1 MRSHAIPPSLGT
13 GIRPRPRWIGE
24 LRRQGRAS
32 SARAALV
39 ALVTLTATLVQP
51 ARAQVPSSPVIDP
64 IPASALVTMAE
75 ALRLSRDQQA
85 AVLAFHDAYAEA
97 CRSLRADV
105 IEPASAQLLAA
116 LRTMDPRAID
126 AAVRAVEQAQ
136 QRGADQDARFLD
148 QVRGVLTPEQVER
161 LPRIRMRR
169 ERDRAT
175 QSFAI
180 FAGLSLEGGAIELDP
195 LIRRLPGVVIAPDVL
210 PAVEKALEAY
220 ETPMTAALQHLSRE
234 GFRAMG
240 SLTTRAAQ
248 SEAAQG
254 GAATADHRRDHAY
267 NAMLEQM
274 GAMQAR
280 QAAVRRDT
288 RAHVRDTANRLASII
303 GGHQG
308 RHVRVM
314 CLMSAWP
321 DLYQIVSWPGTPD
334 LVHTTLAAAAV
345 MDESAARTAILD
357 AAESAAS
364 RLDRLIPEAIDML
377 EARDRPGGAGV
388 DPRAAHAIAERA
400 LGRLTEAAE
409 EARSALVLVLKDAL
423 GARWLPELTRLVMTP
438 PGTAD
443 DRPPTAPDAEGP
455 DEAFAFFDWTRPTR
469 LRRQDLRRILEALTL
484 RDDERARVRDVVGA
498 YLDHAGTLES
508 ADRLRT
514 ALDQAQPRRRPDDA
528 ARVAPTP
535 ATFRELA
542 EFRRRAMED
551 RIAHDRAFFMALAGA
566 LTDPAQ
572 ARLITVLGL
581 LHDIDLRNRAPQRD
595 ATVLV
600 HDPGATA
607 VLPIVVHALRVGASE
622 PQVPALLEAYATQVG
637 PVARNILRSGIE
649 FERLRETWSLIE
661 SGAAPAD
668 DASAPTPDD
677 LMREM
682 TTHAQAIRTDRAAIR
697 TRLRALVQ
705 DLMRALPAD
714 AALDVE
720 RAFHQSAYPMELG
733 TVARLPGYLGRAVA
747 LPSLT
752 PAQRADLEELAAHHH
767 EACRTLMRTLTGL
780 IDAVADRDPPSGATD
795 QAQLAAFRA
804 RQQQDAERHRI
815 EQDLLELLHRA
826 EAALRVVLTE
836 AQRAELGPPPGKHA
850 W

>member
-1 MRSHAIPPSLGT
+1 MRPPALPVSIGT
-13 GIRPRPRWIGE
+13 VIRPWLRSIGEHRPR
-24 LRRQGRAS
+24 GRAS
-32 SARAALV
+32 CPRAALV
-39 ALVTLTATLVQP
+39 ALLTLMITLAQP

-85 AVLAFHDAYAEA
+85 AVLALHDAYAEA
-97 CRSLRADV
+97 CRALRADV
-105 IEPASAQLLAA
+105 IEPASAQLLTA

-136 QRGADQDARFLD
+136 RQGADQDARFLD
-148 QVRGVLTPEQVER
+148 QVQGVLTPDQVER
-161 LPRIRMRR
+161 FPRIRMRR

-195 LIRRLPGVVIAPDVL
+195 LIRRLPGVVIAPEIL
-210 PAVEKALEAY
+210 PAVEQALEAY

-240 SLTTRAAQ
+240 DLTTR
-248 SEAAQG
+248 AAQG

-274 GAMQAR
+274 GAMQVR

-288 RAHVRDTANRLASII
+288 RAHVRETANRLASII

-345 MDESAARTAILD
+345 MDESAVRTAILD

-364 RLDRLIPEAIDML
+364 RLDRLISEAIDVL

-388 DPRAAHAIAERA
+388 DHRAAHTTAERA
-400 LGRLTEAAE
+400 LGRLNEAAE

-423 GARWLPELTRLVMTP
+423 GSRWLPELTRLVMAP

-469 LRRQDLRRILEALTL
+469 LRRQDLRRIMEALTL
-484 RDDERARVRDVVGA
+484 RDDDRARVRDVVNA

-514 ALDQAQPRRRPDDA
+514 ALDQAQPRRRPGDA
-528 ARVAPTP
+528 ARAAPTP

-542 EFRRRAMED
+542 ELRRRAMED
-551 RIAHDRAFFMALAGA
+551 RIAHDRAFFTALARA
-566 LTDPAQ
+566 LTDPAP

-607 VLPIVVHALRVGASE
+607 VLPIVVHALRAGASD
-622 PQVPALLEAYATQVG
+622 PDVPALLEAYAAQVG

-649 FERLRETWSLIE
+649 VGRLMETWSLVE
-661 SGAAPAD
+661 GGAVPAD
-668 DASAPTPDD
+668 DARAPTPDD
-677 LMREM
+677 LMREV
-682 TTHAQAIRTDRAAIR
+682 TTHAQAIRNDRAAIR
-697 TRLRALVQ
+697 SHLRSLVR
-705 DLMRALPAD
+705 DLMQVLPAD

-733 TVARLPGYLGRAVA
+733 IVARLPGYLGRAVA

-767 EACRTLMRTLTGL
+767 EACRTLMRALTDL
-780 IDAVADRDPPSGATD
+780 IDTVADREPLFVATE
-795 QAQLAAFRA
+795 QARLAAFRA
-804 RQQQDAERHRI
+804 RQRQDAERHRL
-815 EQDLLELLHRA
+815 EQELGELLHRA
-826 EAALRVVLTE
+826 DAALRVLLTD